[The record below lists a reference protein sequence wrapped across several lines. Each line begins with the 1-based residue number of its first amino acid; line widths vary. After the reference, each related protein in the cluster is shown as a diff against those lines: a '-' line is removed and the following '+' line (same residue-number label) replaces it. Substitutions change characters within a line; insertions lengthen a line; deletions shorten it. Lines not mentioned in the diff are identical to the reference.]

1 MSISNIFGI
10 AGTALNAQLV
20 RLNLTAS
27 NISNAGVV
35 APSEGEA
42 FKAKRPVFQALL
54 DKEKLTAGAQ
64 YIGGVKVHSIV
75 DDKTQA
81 PAVYDP
87 SHPQADANVYLYKS
101 NVNEVGE
108 MVNMMAA
115 ARSYQNNVEVVNTAR
130 ELMLRTIDIAK
141 T

>member
-87 SHPQADANVYLYKS
+87 SHPQADANGYIYKS

-115 ARSYQNNVEVVNTAR
+115 ARSSRSCATIRNVR
-130 ELMLRTIDIAK
+130 
-141 T
+141 

>member
-27 NISNAGVV
+27 NIANAGVV

-42 FKAKRPVFQALL
+42 FKAKQPVFQALL
-54 DKEKLTAGAQ
+54 DKEKLNAGAQ

-75 DDKTQA
+75 DDKTPA
-81 PAVYDP
+81 PTIYDP
-87 SHPQADANVYLYKS
+87 SHPQADANGYIYKS

-108 MVNMMAA
+108 MINMMAA

>member
-27 NISNAGVV
+27 NIANAGVV
-35 APSEGEA
+35 APTEGEA

-54 DKEKLTAGAQ
+54 DKEKLNAGAQ
-64 YIGGVKVHSIV
+64 YLGGVKVQTIV

-81 PAVYDP
+81 PSIYDP
-87 SHPQADANVYLYKS
+87 THPQADANGYIYKS
-101 NVNEVGE
+101 NVNEVNE
-108 MVNMMAA
+108 MVDMMAA

-130 ELMLRTIDIAK
+130 ELMLRTIDIIK

>member
-27 NISNAGVV
+27 NIANAGVV

-54 DKEKLTAGAQ
+54 EREKLNAGAQ
-64 YIGGVKVHSIV
+64 YIGGVKVEKIV
-75 DDKTQA
+75 DDQTPA
-81 PAVYDP
+81 PNIYDP
-87 SHPQADANVYLYKS
+87 THPQADANGYIYKS
-101 NVNEVGE
+101 NVNEIGE
-108 MVNMMAA
+108 MVEMMAA

-130 ELMLRTIDIAK
+130 ELMLRTIDITK